1 MSLGHFKEDPVA
13 EMGGDEDDDGLSAHD
28 SQSLLH
34 SSLLFYRSGS
44 WYHRVKCAVLDHSV
58 LVSWALNAILLVS
71 LVLVIVGK
79 STARCK
85 ASPDDQGGRYS
96 PAEDAVEYVPVLFK
110 LGNSHASSPY
120 QGFPTDETDRLWQEL
135 YGVGTFL
142 HVDEDAGNRLLN
154 TSVKAP
160 VVGSENDLMVGLDVF
175 HQLHCLNQI
184 RMAFYPR
191 RYNTSLTNPDGT
203 VKYIQ
208 WLHIDHCVESL
219 RQSIMCHSDTSLITY
234 KWLES
239 KKITEL
245 ELEVVHMCRNFDKI
259 QDWASQRTVNLGSK
273 RLHVENG
280 AIVDYT
286 GWGPDPEAAVAD
298 DIPSGWNYTIEDL

>member
-13 EMGGDEDDDGLSAHD
+13 EIGESDDDGLNAHD
-28 SQSLLH
+28 GQSLLP
-34 SSLLFYRSGS
+34 SSFLFARSRS
-44 WYHRVKCAVLDHSV
+44 WYDRVKSAILSHSI
-58 LVSWALNAILLVS
+58 LVSWALNAIF
-71 LVLVIVGK
+71 LVLVVLIIAGK

-85 ASPDDQGGRYS
+85 TSPDDQGGRYS
-96 PAEDAVEYVPVLFK
+96 PAEDAVEYVPIVFK
-110 LGNSHASSPY
+110 LGNSLASSPY

-135 YGVGTFL
+135 YNVGTFI
-142 HVDEDAGNRLLN
+142 HVDEDVGNRLLN

-203 VKYIQ
+203 VKYMQ
-208 WLHIDHCVESL
+208 WLHIDHCIESL
-219 RQSIMCHSDTSLITY
+219 RQSVMCHSDTSLITY

-239 KKITEL
+239 KKITEP

-259 QDWASQRTVNLGSK
+259 QDWASHRTVSLSSK

-286 GWGPDPEAAVAD
+286 NWGPDPEAAVAD
-298 DIPSGWNYTIEDL
+298 DIPTGWNYTIEDL

>member
-1 MSLGHFKEDPVA
+1 MD
-13 EMGGDEDDDGLSAHD
+13 SAHMTAKVYCPLRFF
-28 SQSLLH
+28 STVLARGTIE
-34 SSLLFYRSGS
+34 SS
-44 WYHRVKCAVLDHSV
+44 AVLNHSV

-79 STARCK
+79 FTARCK
-85 ASPDDQGGRYS
+85 ASPDDQGGSYS

-135 YGVGTFL
+135 YG
-142 HVDEDAGNRLLN
+142 
-154 TSVKAP
+154 
-160 VVGSENDLMVGLDVF
+160 DVF
-175 HQLHCLNQI
+175 HQLHYLNQI

-208 WLHIDHCVESL
+208 WLHIDHSVESL

-239 KKITEL
+239 KKITKT

-259 QDWASQRTVNLGSK
+259 QNWASQRTVNLGSR

-286 GWGPDPEAAVAD
+286 SWGPDPEAVVAD